1 MDASVNRIPS
11 SKDERALILGIR
23 LQGAGAEDLENSLD
37 ELELL
42 VRTAGA
48 IVVTK
53 QIIKRDRIDP
63 AYIVGKGFLAEL
75 VGMLSEQRIRLVVF
89 DLNAIRPAQV
99 RNLEERLKCRVIG
112 RNEIIMDIFAR
123 RARSAESKIQV
134 ELAQLK
140 YILPRLKG
148 LGGVLSRLGGG
159 IGTRGP
165 GEKMLETDRRHILRR
180 ISTLN
185 AKLEKISKH
194 RDTQRKSRRG
204 ELIGAVVGYTNA
216 GKSTVINV
224 LARDDLFVED
234 RLFATLD
241 SYTRSVYLAEG
252 KKCLLIDTV
261 GFIRNLPANLIESFK
276 STLEE
281 IHNADF
287 LVHVIDISSHDIGSN
302 IRTVNLEIAE
312 LGCAGK
318 DVILFFNKADLL
330 ENEAL
335 ANSVRNNYPGAI
347 VGSAVRGAGMDELKG
362 RIIELLDDRELKR
375 HHGASSPVAAR
386 TEGA

>member
-23 LQGAGAEDLENSLD
+23 LHGSDSQDLANSLD
-37 ELELL
+37 ELDLL

-48 IVVTK
+48 IVVGK
-53 QIIKRDRIDP
+53 QVINRDRIDP
-63 AYIVGKGFLAEL
+63 AYIIGKGYLAEL
-75 VGMLSEQRIRLVVF
+75 EKTITEKKIRLVVF
-89 DLNAIRPAQV
+89 DLNNIRPAQV
-99 RNLEERLKCRVIG
+99 RNLEDRLKCRIIG

-165 GEKMLETDRRHILRR
+165 GEKMLETDRRHVLRR

-185 AKLEKISKH
+185 RKLEKISRH
-194 RDTQRKSRRG
+194 RDTLRKSRRN

-216 GKSTVINV
+216 GKSTVINY
-224 LARDDLFVED
+224 LAKDDLFVED
-234 RLFATLD
+234 RLFATLE
-241 SYTRSVYLAEG
+241 SYTRTVYLAEG
-252 KKCLLIDTV
+252 RKCLLIDTV

-281 IHNADF
+281 IRNADF
-287 LVHVIDISSHDIGSN
+287 LVHVIDISSRDIGSN
-302 IRTVNLEIAE
+302 IRTVNQE
-312 LGCAGK
+312 LYDLGSTGK
-318 DVILFFNKADLL
+318 EVLLFFNKADLL
-330 ENEAL
+330 EDEAL
-335 ANSVRNNYPGAI
+335 ANSIRNNYPGAI
-347 VGSAVRGAGMDELKG
+347 VGSAARGTGMDELRK
-362 RIIELLDDRELKR
+362 RIIELYDA
-375 HHGASSPVAAR
+375 HGNNSIL
-386 TEGA
+386 